1 MLLNMDVGPG
11 GDGPSMGTG
20 PGEYVDPS
28 VGIGPSDMG
37 PGYFGPSDIGPG
49 DIAHSDMG
57 PGDMGPGEDSV
68 DMVQVSY
75 YCLVL
80 VVVGGSLVQVRENT
94 ILKWTDMTLEILYQV
109 FWSIFL

>member
-11 GDGPSMGTG
+11 GDGPSMGPG

-28 VGIGPSDMG
+28 VDMGPSDMG
-37 PGYFGPSDIGPG
+37 PGDIGPSDI
-49 DIAHSDMG
+49 G

>member
-11 GDGPSMGTG
+11 GDGPSMGPG

-28 VGIGPSDMG
+28 VGMGPSDMG
-37 PGYFGPSDIGPG
+37 PGYFGSS

-68 DMVQVSY
+68 DMVHLSY

-109 FWSIFL
+109 FSSIFL